1 MAKFKVGDWV
11 EHQNF
16 LDLGKGKIIFVSRF
30 KKYTILFKTCFLKHC
45 TEKYIWR
52 EAPNSLRWRFAPNEP
67 AATEETIA
75 YSQSYINYAT
85 AEVANESA
93 FKPTGVET
101 VRFYENMSDMH
112 SLDKIWRDAN
122 SEEYKFYSNLLGSTD
137 LESGVI
143 DLKNEILK
151 DIQEQIIGRKFN
163 PNVLVNT
170 AEPYTAKPYPSTRS
184 VDPSTR
190 SVDDKSIIQLFF
202 ELLTPSMPLHIE
214 LQILRYL
221 LEYSG
226 GSDTIPPFK
235 NGPCIFKC
243 IVKKF
248 HGVGLSMALNILLD
262 SGMEVEKTIW
272 EIMNASVLPNP
283 SFDKD
288 FRNYII
294 DILCEHLPTRNE
306 CSICFE
312 NIGYRLSC
320 CMRPDNANFVC
331 HECYINTTS
340 CPFCRDPL
348 GMLMNPSHERLI
360 SHIFNV

>member
-52 EAPNSLRWRFAPNEP
+52 EAPNDISAP

-85 AEVANESA
+85 AEVASESA

-143 DLKNEILK
+143 DLKNEIIK

-163 PNVLVNT
+163 PNVLVN
-170 AEPYTAKPYPSTRS
+170 
-184 VDPSTR
+184 
-190 SVDDKSIIQLFF
+190 DKSIIQLFF
-202 ELLTPSMPLHIE
+202 ELLAPSMPLHIE

-243 IVKKF
+243 IVQKF

-320 CMRPDNANFVC
+320 CIRPDNANFVC

>member
-45 TEKYIWR
+45 TEKYIRR
-52 EAPNSLRWRFAPNEP
+52 EAPNESSISAPVDM
-67 AATEETIA
+67 ICI
-75 YSQSYINYAT
+75 SQSYTTQSVNLL
-85 AEVANESA
+85 
-93 FKPTGVET
+93 TGDQT
-101 VRFYENMSDMH
+101 VRFYENMSDIH
-112 SLDKIWRDAN
+112 SLDKIWTDSN
-122 SEEYKFYSNLLGSTD
+122 SEEYKFYSDLLGSTD
-137 LESGVI
+137 LKSGVI
-143 DLKNEILK
+143 DLKNEIIK

-163 PNVLVNT
+163 PNILTN
-170 AEPYTAKPYPSTRS
+170 
-184 VDPSTR
+184 
-190 SVDDKSIIQLFF
+190 DKSIIQLFF
-202 ELLTPSMPLHIE
+202 ELSSMPLHIE

-243 IVKKF
+243 IVNKF

-262 SGMEVEKTIW
+262 SGMDVEKTIW
-272 EIMNASVLPNP
+272 DIMNASVLPNP

>member
-11 EHQNF
+11 EHRNF
-16 LDLGKGKIIFVSRF
+16 LDLGRGKIIFVSRF

-52 EAPNSLRWRFAPNEP
+52 FAPNDISAP

-75 YSQSYINYAT
+75 YSQSYIHYT
-85 AEVANESA
+85 TSETREVANESA
-93 FKPTGVET
+93 FVAKPTGVET

-112 SLDKIWRDAN
+112 SLDKIWTDAN

-143 DLKNEILK
+143 DLKNEIIK

-163 PNVLVNT
+163 PNVLVN
-170 AEPYTAKPYPSTRS
+170 
-184 VDPSTR
+184 
-190 SVDDKSIIQLFF
+190 DKSIIQLFF
-202 ELLTPSMPLHIE
+202 ELLAPSMPLHIE

-235 NGPCIFKC
+235 NGPCIFKR

-248 HGVGLSMALNILLD
+248 TGVGLSMALNILLD

-348 GMLMNPSHERLI
+348 GMLMNPSYERLI